1 MGVRDPSVASVS
13 RCQPVTFKRPD
24 ATETDVAPSRAATRL
39 LALPPPLAQVVGRS
53 PRGAG
58 RGGGRMVWD
67 LEGQVRATHCASG
80 ISRAGGV
87 WGPVGNPVGVAAAR
101 VYAQSLMFEP

>member
-1 MGVRDPSVASVS
+1 
-13 RCQPVTFKRPD
+13 
-24 ATETDVAPSRAATRL
+24 
-39 LALPPPLAQVVGRS
+39 
-53 PRGAG
+53 
-58 RGGGRMVWD
+58 MVWD

-101 VYAQSLMFEP
+101 VSATPGDRDINVYLTQRHPNSDPPGGASALHLPRRP

>member
-1 MGVRDPSVASVS
+1 MGVRDPSAASVS

-24 ATETDVAPSRAATRL
+24 ATETDVAPRRAATRL

-67 LEGQVRATHCASG
+67 LHGGPVRAAHCASG

-87 WGPVGNPVGVAAAR
+87 WGPVGVAAAR
-101 VYAQSLMFEP
+101 VYAHVRTV